1 MSIHTQLTREDA
13 FELLELGKLLHKE
26 SRYNNTPYNAESIW
40 NLLDLTLTQPDRFH
54 ITYCKKDNV
63 IVAFFLGT
71 VNTEYF
77 TGRKI
82 AVDMGMYVTPSL
94 RGGSQFYKML
104 KSFES
109 WAEING
115 ANKIVLYHSTGIDPE
130 KSKTLFPRLGY
141 EHYGYIFDKEI
152 K

>member
-1 MSIHTQLTREDA
+1 MTIHTKLTREDA

-26 SRYNNTPYNAESIW
+26 SRYSNTEFNAESIW
-40 NLLDLTLTQPDRFH
+40 KLLDLTVVQPERFH
-54 ITYCKKDNV
+54 ITYCKKEGQ
-63 IVAFFLGT
+63 IIAFFLGT
-71 VNTEYF
+71 INVEYF
-77 TGRKI
+77 TGKKT
-82 AVDMGMYVTPSL
+82 AVDMGMYVMPNE
-94 RGGSQFYKML
+94 RGGTQFYKML

-109 WAEING
+109 WAKTNG